1 MIADVDGGTVRF
13 DLVFGRG
20 GTEKEAHAPTYD
32 PVKPRFVQIR
42 LISFPETVFTIILYN
57 PIRFKRKFLFSR
69 KKTAIPGPP

>member
-20 GTEKEAHAPTYD
+20 GTEKEAHAPTDD

-42 LISFPETVFTIILYN
+42 LISFPETVFSIIL
-57 PIRFKRKFLFSR
+57 
-69 KKTAIPGPP
+69 